1 MAVERSPPQVRATLI
16 ASMTTP
22 SDTVYTSSDCGEI
35 IPATLYSTDD
45 EKDEA
50 YVEIINKHALLSEA
64 LNNTIIETSRLQVK
78 GNNIAFKANLGGFLQ
93 EAMTIAR

>member
-1 MAVERSPPQVRATLI
+1 
-16 ASMTTP
+16 MTTP
-22 SDTVYTSSDCGEI
+22 SDTIYIPSECGKI
-35 IPATLYSTDD
+35 IPATLYSTND

-50 YVEIINKHALLSEA
+50 YVENYQQHALLIEP

-93 EAMTIAR
+93 KAMTIARSLQYSSKST